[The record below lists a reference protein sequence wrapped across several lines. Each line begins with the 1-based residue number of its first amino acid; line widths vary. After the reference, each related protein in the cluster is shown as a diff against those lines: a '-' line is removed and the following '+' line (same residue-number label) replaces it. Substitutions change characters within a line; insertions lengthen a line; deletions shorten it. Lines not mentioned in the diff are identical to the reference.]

1 MMFSFDKDK
10 YKGICVPYARFS
22 TKGQSKVGKKS
33 LERQLSEARRYA
45 KQNNLFINEDLIF
58 ADKGVS
64 GRSLSGDVSKAFKKG
79 QMQVMLAMLDEVEPD
94 QRQYVYVTFHNFDRF
109 SRMSPDDAQ
118 ASFNL
123 ILQKGFNIITTIDN
137 QVYTRNNKNLSSM
150 IITIIKMTTAW
161 QESEVKSIYVKDALA
176 RKKEIVDYL
185 YNHPSQKG
193 RHQHIGVV
201 QPSIPRW
208 IDQEDITY
216 EYIDKDGLKKVDTFK
231 RFSLNEAKAKIVN
244 YIFDLKISGLG
255 YTRICQRLNS
265 EGVPVFNQGKFKI
278 AKKWHSFALQNIVKN
293 EKILGHIVLKKTIVE
308 EYMCSETNRYK
319 KRKVIKPATEKL
331 YNYYPSA
338 VSEEKYFKANESWLN
353 KPKSKPVGRIGER
366 TNIFAKIMTCSCGG
380 SLQYQRKIK
389 KTKTKET
396 ISEYLSCVNA
406 TYKNNCNNKVVK
418 YEELEKAFFRF
429 VNNLNFRAI
438 CENGH
443 LSIDIEIKSFEL
455 EISLINKKIEELQL
469 SNQGL
474 KKTFNSAIEKGMD
487 ATFVLESITKNEAEQ
502 TKEKEKILSLNSA
515 IKKLEIKINSKDSD
529 YIDIEKYANDLKS
542 MSIETKIIMRKKI
555 NDFLY
560 SKIEWMEVCSTE
572 YHRFIIVCFGDNVIR
587 TFAYSD
593 NFASDLMFN
602 TIKVNYDNLTRTQ
615 STGLFI
621 QYLAIIRESLMGK
634 TSIVNRGEMLESLRL
649 VKETH
654 YKNLEIVNV

>member
-1 MMFSFDKDK
+1 MFSFDRDK

-33 LERQLSEARRYA
+33 LERQLSEAKRYA
-45 KQNNLFINEDLIF
+45 KQNNLYINEDLIF

-64 GRSLSGDVSKAFKKG
+64 GRSLSGDVAKAFKKG
-79 QMQVMLAMLDEVEPD
+79 QMQVMLAMLDEVEPE

-176 RKKEIVDYL
+176 RKKEIVNYL
-185 YNHPSQKG
+185 YNHPTQKG
-193 RHQHIGVV
+193 KHQHIGVV

-231 RFSLNEAKAKIVN
+231 RFSLNKAKAKVVN

-255 YTRICQRLNS
+255 YTRICQRLNT
-265 EGVPVFNQGKFKI
+265 ENIPVFDQGKFKQ
-278 AKKWHSFALQNIVKN
+278 AKKWHSYAIQNIVKS
-293 EKILGHIVLKKTIVE
+293 EKVLGHIVLNKTVEE
-308 EYMCSETNRYK
+308 EYMCEETNRFK
-319 KRKVIKPATEKL
+319 KHKVIKPATEKL
-331 YNYYPSA
+331 HNYYPSV
-338 VSEEKYFKANESWLN
+338 VSEETYLKANETWLN
-353 KPKSKPVGRIGER
+353 NPKPKPVGRIGER

-380 SLQYQRKIK
+380 ALQYQRKIK

-396 ISEYLSCVNA
+396 VKEYLNCVNA
-406 TYKNNCNNKVVK
+406 TYKNKCENKVVN
-418 YEELEKAFFRF
+418 YRDLELAFFRF
-429 VNNLNFRAI
+429 VKNIDFRSI
-438 CENGH
+438 CESGQS
-443 LSIDIEIKSFEL
+443 SIDFEIDSFKLEESLVLEEIKKLKMS
-455 EISLINKKIEELQL
+455 KDGLQ
-469 SNQGL
+469 
-474 KKTFNSAIEKGMD
+474 KTFNSAIEKGLD
-487 ATFVLESITKNEAEQ
+487 ATFVLESITKNDQDQ
-502 TKEKEKILSLNSA
+502 TKAKEKLLVLESS
-515 IKKLEIKINSKDSD
+515 IKKLEMKKQSNDSD
-529 YIDIEKYANDLKS
+529 FLDIEEYTRELKS
-542 MSIETKIIMRKKI
+542 SSIETKIMMRKKI

-560 SKIEWMEVCSTE
+560 SKIEWMEVCSTD

-593 NFASDLMFN
+593 NFATDLMFN
-602 TIKVNYDNLTRTQ
+602 SIKVNYENLNRSQ
-615 STGLFI
+615 QIALFLN
-621 QYLAIIRESLMGK
+621 YLAIIREGLKGNSAV
-634 TSIVNRGEMLESLRL
+634 TNRSELLESL
-649 VKETH
+649 KAA
-654 YKNLEIVNV
+654 KQSFNANLES